1 MEQHFKNIV
10 EELSNIEYNT
20 REQSNIEG
28 NTIADELHQI
38 QWQLTRIA
46 NTLEQ
51 MAKTKQLF

>member
-1 MEQHFKNIV
+1 MDEHLKTIA

-20 REQSNIEG
+20 REQTNEVNQNASE
-28 NTIADELHQI
+28 ELHSI

-51 MAKTKQLF
+51 MANKKE